1 MGDKN
6 PKEFDVKFTL
16 RLDEGGEF
24 FCFFAAQRTISRSG
38 TMNRILSVVASVILA
53 CSLPAAVSAADLT
66 MTADGI
72 WGETGDVAAAASG
85 DNVNVDNFTLTI
97 TNDGV
102 ADDGTNPGDGSWFT
116 VGAITDTGLAPGRI
130 GNVDIVEAGLDT
142 PLTPYW
148 VEFDSAVIGGDFT
161 VRNVAASDM
170 DMDVWTAGDITA
182 GGNLAITNNE
192 TENYMVVLEVDGDLD
207 VTGTATLTAASG
219 GNWGMTTGLAVSGDM
234 TATGGFTLDDV
245 TAAGVSSYS
254 EIILLG
260 GAGVTQTVT
269 GTIDG
274 GAAGEG
280 YLTIGDVSADGN
292 SNNATFN
299 GAIGSNF
306 SLATI
311 QVDSTGLA
319 NFGGTVSA
327 TDLVF
332 SEDGDVDI
340 AGKATITNISTTAG
354 SGTGDVELNGA
365 ANVIAGNIGAAGA
378 ELALLNIDGTTTTG
392 GNVYAAQIDVGAAS
406 TLGDAAT
413 DATVANTLNI
423 QHAGLTTVS
432 GTLNSVNGSTGTAVA
447 FSANGDLD
455 IGGAARVASVT
466 TTVAGTGDIE
476 FKGAGSSTIG
486 SIGTPVLDLDVVD
499 FTGGGTYTLVGAVF
513 ANTITINNA
522 AANVVIGASGTS
534 SCTDVFLTAGTL
546 DLGSY
551 TTNLAAGDYTQA
563 AAGSLK
569 TTVTSSTVAG
579 NIVTPGT
586 ATVAAGTTLDVNV
599 RTSEYTRSNTTWTV
613 IDSGAGAGVAAPT
626 VTDNSAILSFTGG
639 TADGAR
645 DMTITATRVTTYDMI
660 ATGNSAVAGGVLEQ
674 IGEAGATG
682 DMSRVL
688 GELDSLP
695 TLGAIAQAL
704 KTVVP
709 IVDSGVTSVSHTA
722 INRFAGTSMNRL
734 EMLFAQAHG
743 ADAEE
748 TGISAGSEGHNGWQ
762 AWGQGFGEYVSQ
774 KARGESNGYRAI
786 IWGTALGADTAAFS
800 DTARIGLNGG
810 YAKSR
815 INSKDMSGKTD
826 INSYEGTF
834 YAGYMDVVNPYY
846 INGALSFAYNKYNG
860 SRQIDIGADERIAD
874 ADYDGQQYSVLTD
887 GGYIF
892 DVGDYKLTPVAS
904 LQYTRLHVEG
914 YTETNAGSL
923 NLTVKDQDYDMLQ
936 SGVGIKLARSFN
948 LEDDRVVTPEV
959 HGRWLYDFIG
969 DRQETTST
977 FSGGGGSFA
986 TQGFDPVKSSFNV
999 GTKLIM
1005 ELNEDWSFE
1014 TNYDFECKED
1024 FTAHTG
1030 WANARCRF

>member
-6 PKEFDVKFTL
+6 PKGFDVKSTL
-16 RLDEGGEF
+16 RLHKGGES
-24 FCFFAAQRTISRSG
+24 FCLAALFFA
-38 TMNRILSVVASVILA
+38 
-53 CSLPAAVSAADLT
+53 CSFSAPVFAADLT

-97 TNDGV
+97 TNDGI
-102 ADDGTNPGDGSWFT
+102 ADDGTNPGDLSWFT
-116 VGAITDTGLAPGRI
+116 VGAITDTGLAPARI

-170 DMDVWTAGDITA
+170 DVDAWTAGNLTA
-182 GGNLAITNNE
+182 GGDLAITNNE
-192 TENYMVVLEVDGDLD
+192 TENYQVTLDVDGNLA

-219 GNWGMTTGLAVSGDM
+219 GNWGMTAGLAVTGNV

-254 EIILLG
+254 EILLYG
-260 GAGVTQTVT
+260 DAGVTQTVT

-274 GAAGEG
+274 AAAGEG
-280 YLTIGDVSADGN
+280 YLIIGTGS

-299 GAIGSNF
+299 DDVGSNF
-306 SLATI
+306 SLAAI

-319 NFGGTVSA
+319 NFTGTVSA
-327 TDLVF
+327 TDLTF

-340 AGKATITNISTTAG
+340 AGKATITTISTTAG
-354 SGTGDVELNGA
+354 SGTGDVELDGA

-392 GNVYAAQIDVGAAS
+392 GNVYATQIDVGAAS

-413 DATVANTLNI
+413 DVTAANTLNI

-486 SIGTPVLDLDVVD
+486 SIGNPVLDLDVVD

-563 AAGSLK
+563 GAGSLK
-569 TTVTSSTVAG
+569 TTISSSASAG
-579 NIVTPGT
+579 KIVTPG
-586 ATVAAGTTLDVNV
+586 AVTVAAGTSLAINV
-599 RTSEYTRSNTTWTV
+599 DSSEYTRSNTTWT
-613 IDSGAGAGVAAPT
+613 ILDGGAGGAVNAPA
-626 VTDNSAILSFTGG
+626 VTDNSAILSFTSAAANAGQ
-639 TADGAR
+639 
-645 DMTITATRVTTYDMI
+645 DMTITATRVTTYDKI
-660 ATGNSAVAGGVLEQ
+660 ASGNAAAAGAVLER

-709 IVDSGVTSVSHTA
+709 VVDSGVTSVSHTA

-743 ADAEE
+743 AGTEE
-748 TGISAGSEGHNGWQ
+748 TGISAGSEGHSGWQ

-846 INGALSFAYNKYNG
+846 INGALSFAYNKYSG

-914 YTETNAGSL
+914 YTETNAGAL
-923 NLTVKDQDYDMLQ
+923 DLTVADQDYDMLQ
-936 SGVGIKLARSFN
+936 SGVGMKLARSFN
-948 LEDDRVVTPEV
+948 LENDRIVTPEI

>member
-1 MGDKN
+1 
-6 PKEFDVKFTL
+6 
-16 RLDEGGEF
+16 
-24 FCFFAAQRTISRSG
+24 
-38 TMNRILSVVASVILA
+38 
-53 CSLPAAVSAADLT
+53 

-72 WGETGDVAAAASG
+72 WAESGDVAAAAAG

-102 ADDGTNPGDGSWFT
+102 ADDGTNPGDLSWFT
-116 VGAITDTGLAPGRI
+116 VGAITDTGLAPARI

-170 DMDVWTAGDITA
+170 DVDVWTGGNLTA
-182 GGNLAITNNE
+182 GGDLAMTNNE
-192 TENYMVVLEVDGDLD
+192 TEEYAVILEVDGNLA

-219 GNWGMTTGLAVSGDM
+219 GNWGMTTGLAVGGNL

-254 EIILLG
+254 EILLYG
-260 GAGVTQTVT
+260 DAGVTQTVI

-274 GAAGEG
+274 AAAGEG
-280 YLTIGDVSADGN
+280 YLVIGAGS

-299 GAIGSNF
+299 DDVGSNF
-306 SLATI
+306 SLAAI

-319 NFGGTVSA
+319 NFTGTVSA
-327 TDLVF
+327 TNLTF

-340 AGKATITNISTTAG
+340 TGTATITTISTTAG
-354 SGTGDVELNGA
+354 SGTGDVELDGA
-365 ANVIAGNIGAAGA
+365 ANAIAGDIGAAGA

-413 DATVANTLNI
+413 DVTAANTLNI
-423 QHAGLTTVS
+423 QHAGLTTVN

-486 SIGTPVLDLDVVD
+486 SIGNSVLDLDVVD

-546 DLGSY
+546 DLGPY

-569 TTVTSSTVAG
+569 TTISSSASAG
-579 NIVTPGT
+579 KIVTPG
-586 ATVAAGTTLDVNV
+586 AVTVAAGTSLAINV
-599 RTSEYTRSNTTWTV
+599 DSSEYTRSNTTWT
-613 IDSGAGAGVAAPT
+613 ILDGGAGGAVNAPA
-626 VTDNSAILSFTGG
+626 VTDNSAILSFTSAAANAGQ
-639 TADGAR
+639 
-645 DMTITATRVTTYDMI
+645 DMTITATRVTTYDKI
-660 ATGNSAVAGGVLEQ
+660 ASGNAAAAGAVLER
-674 IGEAGATG
+674 IGEAGTTG

-709 IVDSGVTSVSHTA
+709 VVDSGVTSVSHTA

-743 ADAEE
+743 AGTEE
-748 TGISAGSEGHNGWQ
+748 TGVSAGSEGHNGWQ

-846 INGALSFAYNKYNG
+846 INGALSFAYNKYSG

-914 YTETNAGSL
+914 YTETNAGAL
-923 NLTVKDQDYDMLQ
+923 DLTVADQDYDMLQ
-936 SGVGIKLARSFN
+936 SGVGMKLARSFN
-948 LEDDRVVTPEV
+948 LENDRIVTPEV